1 MTKKEKKNLIR
12 IIISVL
18 LFALSF
24 IFKTKY
30 VVFGILLVSYIIIGY
45 DVLLKA
51 FRNIKRGKIFDENFL
66 MSVATI

>member
-12 IIISVL
+12 IIISGL

-30 VVFGILLVSYIIIGY
+30 VVFGILLVSYIIVGY

-51 FRNIKRGKIFDENFL
+51 LI
-66 MSVATI
+66 